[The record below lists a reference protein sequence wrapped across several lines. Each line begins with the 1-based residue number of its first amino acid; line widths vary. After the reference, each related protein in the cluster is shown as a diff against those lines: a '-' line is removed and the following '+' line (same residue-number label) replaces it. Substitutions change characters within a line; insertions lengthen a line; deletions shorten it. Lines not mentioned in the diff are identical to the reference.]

1 MKTISFTALLLF
13 AVSAISIQTA
23 AAQSQDQR
31 NADIEQLKNKLQQ
44 LDQMMTEVKGE
55 IRALEGAQGPP
66 VAPTAG
72 QGQAEGQQTSA
83 PQEPMIAVPS
93 EAIIASPRQGPYR
106 LKVKSR
112 SGRTASTFT
121 GSS

>member
-1 MKTISFTALLLF
+1 MLMHKSTRSCLDVFWQGYARHWQAGVLMKKNSFIALLLF

-44 LDQMMTEVKGE
+44 LDQMMTEFKGE
-55 IRALEGAQGPP
+55 IKSLEGTP
-66 VAPTAG
+66 APLVG
-72 QGQAEGQQTSA
+72 QGQAEGQKTSA

-93 EAIIASPRQGPYR
+93 E
-106 LKVKSR
+106 
-112 SGRTASTFT
+112 
-121 GSS
+121 